1 VIDILEDST
10 ELFLTDALLTSE
22 VVIEDLL
29 WSEVLTDG
37 IFTWEVP
44 MDALFTW
51 EVVTIISVGWTG
63 SNKEQMVSHKE
74 TSNWPISHFASM
86 QVISYYFQN
95 ELFYGT
101 EHIK

>member
-51 EVVTIISVGWTG
+51 EVVTIISVGCNNPHIV
-63 SNKEQMVSHKE
+63 SN
-74 TSNWPISHFASM
+74 
-86 QVISYYFQN
+86 
-95 ELFYGT
+95 
-101 EHIK
+101 